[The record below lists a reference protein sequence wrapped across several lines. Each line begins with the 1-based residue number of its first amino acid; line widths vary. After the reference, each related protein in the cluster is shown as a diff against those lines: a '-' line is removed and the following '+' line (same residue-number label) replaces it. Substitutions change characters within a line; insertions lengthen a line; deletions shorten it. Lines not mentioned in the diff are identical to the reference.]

1 MKKTHIAAALALTSC
16 MVIGASAATSG
27 PQNVTATFRPDVSIQ
42 VNGTDYIIRDT
53 TGAQVSPL
61 IYNGTTYVPLA
72 TMGQILGVQVS
83 WDANTQT
90 VVVTDQ
96 GGQAVSGGYIGEAR
110 AKEIALDHAKLN
122 ANDANFLWVKMDWE
136 HGRPV
141 YEVEFWSGSTEYDYE
156 IDAQTGSI
164 LSYDYDV
171 ENYQIPSGGQQ
182 GGSQQ
187 TGSLIGD
194 ARAREIALNH
204 AGVSAAQAT
213 FFRTQMDWEHGRQ
226 VYEVEFW
233 SGSTEYD
240 YEIDAVTGDILSY
253 DFDVENYTI
262 PSGGQTSGNY
272 ISQERARQIAQDR
285 VPTATLVE
293 LKFEFD
299 DGRAV
304 YEGKLREGRME
315 YEFEIDAVSG
325 GILQW
330 EQDWD

>member
-16 MVIGASAATSG
+16 MVIGAAAVTSG
-27 PQNVTATFRPDVSIQ
+27 PQNVTATFRPDVTVQ

-83 WDANTQT
+83 WDAATQT

-96 GGQAVSGGYIGEAR
+96 GGQAVSEGYIGEAR
-110 AKEIALDHAKLN
+110 AKEIALDHAKLS
-122 ANDANFLWVKMDWE
+122 ASEANFLWVKMDWE

-156 IDAQTGSI
+156 IDA
-164 LSYDYDV
+164 
-171 ENYQIPSGGQQ
+171 
-182 GGSQQ
+182 
-187 TGSLIGD
+187 
-194 ARAREIALNH
+194 
-204 AGVSAAQAT
+204 
-213 FFRTQMDWEHGRQ
+213 
-226 VYEVEFW
+226 
-233 SGSTEYD
+233 
-240 YEIDAVTGDILSY
+240 VTGDVLSY
-253 DFDVENYTI
+253 DFDVENYNI

-325 GILQW
+325 SILQW

>member
-16 MVIGASAATSG
+16 MVIGAAAVSTG
-27 PQNVTATFRPDVSIQ
+27 TPQNVTATFRPDVTVQ

-53 TGAQVSPL
+53 NGTQVSPL

-83 WDANTQT
+83 WDAATQT

-96 GGQAVSGGYIGEAR
+96 GGKAVSEGYIGEAKAR
-110 AKEIALDHAKLN
+110 EIALDHAKLS
-122 ANDANFLWVKMDWE
+122 ASEANFLWVKMDWE

-171 ENYQIPSGGQQ
+171 ENYQIPSSG
-182 GGSQQ
+182 QQ
-187 TGSLIGD
+187 TGDLIGD
-194 ARAREIALNH
+194 ARAQEIALNH
-204 AGVSAAQAT
+204 AGVSAGQAT

-233 SGSTEYD
+233 SGNTEYD

-253 DFDVENYTI
+253 DFDVENYSI
-262 PSGGQTSGNY
+262 PSGNQASGNY
-272 ISQERARQIAQDR
+272 ISQERAREIAQDR

-293 LKFEFD
+293 LEFEFD

>member
-16 MVIGASAATSG
+16 MVIGAAAVSNSAS
-27 PQNVTATFRPDVSIQ
+27 QDVTATFRPDMTIQ

-72 TMGQILGVQVS
+72 TMSQILGVQVS
-83 WDANTQT
+83 WDAATQT
-90 VVVTDQ
+90 VVITDQ
-96 GGQAVSGGYIGEAR
+96 GGQAASEGYIGEAR
-110 AKEIALDHAKLN
+110 AKQIALDHAKLTSN
-122 ANDANFLWVKMDWE
+122 EANFLWVKMDWE

-141 YEVEFWSGSTEYDYE
+141 YEVEFWSGNTEYDYE
-156 IDAQTGSI
+156 IDAQTGEI
-164 LSYDYDV
+164 RSYDYDV

-182 GGSQQ
+182 Q
-187 TGSLIGD
+187 TGELIGD

-204 AGVSAAQAT
+204 AGVSASQAT

-233 SGSTEYD
+233 SGNTEYD
-240 YEIDAVTGDILSY
+240 YEIDAVTGDIRSY
-253 DFDVENYTI
+253 DFDVENYNI
-262 PSGGQTSGNY
+262 PSGNQASGNY
-272 ISQERARQIAQDR
+272 ISQERAQQIAQDR

-325 GILQW
+325 SILQW